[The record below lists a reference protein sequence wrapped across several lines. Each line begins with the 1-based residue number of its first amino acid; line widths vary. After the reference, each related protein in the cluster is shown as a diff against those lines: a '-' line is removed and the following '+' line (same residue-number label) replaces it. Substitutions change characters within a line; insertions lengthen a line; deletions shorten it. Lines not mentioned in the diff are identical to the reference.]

1 MYKRKQMLYN
11 NLTSIWNLFA
21 SPTRTFPAN
30 RYFTHSY
37 FNFQFSIFTFLFTL
51 YSLLIRYGARSLM
64 AMVKDGMPSA

>member
-37 FNFQFSIFTFLFTL
+37 FNFRFSIFTFLFTL
-51 YSLLIRYGARSLM
+51 YTLLSTL
-64 AMVKDGMPSA
+64 S

>member
-30 RYFTHSY
+30 QYFTHSY
-37 FNFQFSIFTFLFTL
+37 FNFRFSIFTFLFTL
-51 YSLLIRYGARSLM
+51 YTLLSTL
-64 AMVKDGMPSA
+64 S